1 MKTLSNS
8 SGRPVLRASLLA
20 GILALGLGACAKD
33 IRIRGNIPDAEVVSK
48 INPGVHS
55 RVDIQSLLGSPS
67 TVSTFLDS
75 KWYYIGQ
82 KSTQFAFFEPEV
94 LERTVL
100 VVSFDA
106 AGLVE
111 TTRTYDLADGQII
124 DPVDR
129 ITPTEGREITIL
141 QQLLGNIGKFP
152 TQSPNPPRLGANIR
166 PGRHAPPG
174 AFGITTRAPRAAAAR
189 RCW

>member
-33 IRIRGNIPDAEVVSK
+33 IRIRGHIPDAEVVSK
-48 INPGVHS
+48 ISPGVHS

-111 TTRTYDLADGQII
+111 TTRTYDLADGQTI

-141 QQLLGNIGKFP
+141 QQLLGNIGKFS
-152 TQSPNPPRLGANIR
+152 TQ
-166 PGRHAPPG
+166 
-174 AFGITTRAPRAAAAR
+174 
-189 RCW
+189 

>member
-8 SGRPVLRASLLA
+8 FGRPRLRVSLLV

-33 IRIRGNIPDAEVVSK
+33 IRVRGNIPDSEVVSK
-48 INPGVHS
+48 INPGIHS
-55 RVDIQSLLGSPS
+55 RIDIQSLLGSPS
-67 TVSTFLDS
+67 TVSTFQDS

-82 KSTQFAFFEPEV
+82 KSTQFAFFEQEV

-106 AGLVE
+106 AGLVV
-111 TTRTYDLADGQII
+111 TTQTYALKDGQPI

-129 ITPTEGREITIL
+129 ITPTEGRDLSIL
-141 QQLLGNIGKFP
+141 QQLLGNIGKYSA
-152 TQSPNPPRLGANIR
+152 Q
-166 PGRHAPPG
+166 
-174 AFGITTRAPRAAAAR
+174 
-189 RCW
+189 

>member
-8 SGRPVLRASLLA
+8 FGRPALRASLLA
-20 GILALGLGACAKD
+20 GILAVGLGACAQD
-33 IRIRGNIPDAEVVSK
+33 IRVRGNFPDSEVVSK

-55 RVDIQSLLGSPS
+55 RIDIQSLLGSPS
-67 TVSTFLDS
+67 TVSTFMDS

-106 AGLVE
+106 AGLVV
-111 TTRTYDLADGQII
+111 TTRTYALEDGQTI
-124 DPVDR
+124 DPVGR
-129 ITPTEGREITIL
+129 ITPTEGREISIL
-141 QQLLGNIGKFP
+141 QQLIGNLGKFP
-152 TQSPNPPRLGANIR
+152 SQ
-166 PGRHAPPG
+166 
-174 AFGITTRAPRAAAAR
+174 
-189 RCW
+189 